1 MARYYRRV
9 NAGTQLSR
17 KTSPESQWS
26 RKFHSRN
33 KKHTKKKSSMN
44 LRATQPAL
52 RFNTR
57 THPSSFPVCR
67 RSGCCAV
74 AAQWAADGR
83 KRTRKFVPRFPFLC
97 FIPRLSCQRH
107 WKSTESGGKKA
118 HAGTPEQLAQV
129 LVRVPSSGIDSL
141 GASLGPP
148 TELQSFSCLAY
159 PIY

>member
-1 MARYYRRV
+1 MLRRV
-9 NAGTQLSR
+9 NAGAQLSR
-17 KTSPESQWS
+17 KTSPKSQWS
-26 RKFHSRN
+26 RKFNSR
-33 KKHTKKKSSMN
+33 KEKHTKKSSMN
-44 LRATQPAL
+44 LKAMQPAL

-57 THPSSFPVCR
+57 THPSSFPICR

-83 KRTRKFVPRFPFLC
+83 KGQESLYHVSRFCVSFQDFHVRDIENP
-97 FIPRLSCQRH
+97 QRA
-107 WKSTESGGKKA
+107 GKKT
-118 HAGTPEQLAQV
+118 HTGKPEQLAQV
-129 LVRVPSSGIDSL
+129 LVCVPSSGIDSL